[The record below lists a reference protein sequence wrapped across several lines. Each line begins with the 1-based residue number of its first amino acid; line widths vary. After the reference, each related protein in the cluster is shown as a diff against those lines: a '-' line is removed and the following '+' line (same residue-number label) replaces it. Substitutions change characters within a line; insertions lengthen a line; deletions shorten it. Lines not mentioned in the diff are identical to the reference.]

1 MENVV
6 INVVGSLTRW
16 GQTEETEFFTRGTV
30 EMQDEQTVLSY
41 LGTGGEDDRMEIT
54 LSGKEVTLKKPES
67 RTGDA
72 AIVVLREKQAYS
84 SFYQTPVGVAA
95 KMYGADRSYY
105 LVNGSSCGILSAVCG
120 MTQHGGKILMSRNCH
135 KAAYHGVFLNRLRV
149 EYARR
154 YRDIQNRK
162 REGENDGH

>member
-84 SFYQTPVGVAA
+84 SFYQTPVGVVAVQV
-95 KMYGADRSYY
+95 YPT
-105 LVNGSSCGILSAVCG
+105 LVHVQKEAE
-120 MTQHGGKILMSRNCH
+120 QGKIELEYITII
-135 KAAYHGVFLNRLRV
+135 ADTQAVNRLRV

-162 REGENDGH
+162 REGENDAH

>member
-84 SFYQTPVGVAA
+84 SFYQTPVGVVAVQV
-95 KMYGADRSYY
+95 YPT
-105 LVNGSSCGILSAVCG
+105 LVHVQKEAE
-120 MTQHGGKILMSRNCH
+120 QGKIELEYITSI
-135 KAAYHGVFLNRLRV
+135 ADTQAVNRLRV

>member
-6 INVVGSLTRW
+6 INVVGSMTRW

-84 SFYQTPVGVAA
+84 SFYQTPVGVVAVQV
-95 KMYGADRSYY
+95 YPT
-105 LVNGSSCGILSAVCG
+105 LVHVQKEAE
-120 MTQHGGKILMSRNCH
+120 QGKIELEYITSI
-135 KAAYHGVFLNRLRV
+135 ADTQAVNRLCV

>member
-30 EMQDEQTVLSY
+30 EMQDEQTILSY

-84 SFYQTPVGVAA
+84 SFYQTPVGVVAVQV
-95 KMYGADRSYY
+95 YPT
-105 LVNGSSCGILSAVCG
+105 LVHVLKEAE
-120 MTQHGGKILMSRNCH
+120 QGKIELEYITSIADAR
-135 KAAYHGVFLNRLRV
+135 AVNRLRV

>member
-84 SFYQTPVGVAA
+84 SFYQTPVGVVAVQV
-95 KMYGADRSYY
+95 YPT
-105 LVNGSSCGILSAVCG
+105 LVHVQKEAE
-120 MTQHGGKILMSRNCH
+120 QGKIELEYITSI
-135 KAAYHGVFLNRLRV
+135 ADTQAVNRLLV

>member
-1 MENVV
+1 
-6 INVVGSLTRW
+6 
-16 GQTEETEFFTRGTV
+16 
-30 EMQDEQTVLSY
+30 
-41 LGTGGEDDRMEIT
+41 MEIT

-84 SFYQTPVGVAA
+84 SFYQTPVGVVAVQV
-95 KMYGADRSYY
+95 YPT
-105 LVNGSSCGILSAVCG
+105 LVHVQKEAE
-120 MTQHGGKILMSRNCH
+120 QGKIELEYITSI
-135 KAAYHGVFLNRLRV
+135 ADTQAVNRLRV